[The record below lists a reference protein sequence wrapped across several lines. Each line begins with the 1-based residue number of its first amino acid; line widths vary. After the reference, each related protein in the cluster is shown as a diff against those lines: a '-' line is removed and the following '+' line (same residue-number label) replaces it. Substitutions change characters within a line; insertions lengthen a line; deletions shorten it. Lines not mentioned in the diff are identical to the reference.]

1 MLWITWNKLFVSVEY
16 IASLAPACFWCLI
29 LFSPHQYPE
38 TRGYQ
43 SCGSLLHPRAQDL
56 FLYARHWSGQS
67 LLHLWSCLKHE
78 EKNVYIYVLHDTT
91 HTHARTQAPLSL
103 LRKQSAHHASR
114 ASERVLTA
122 NVYMESLTV
131 QKDTPSYIQTQVQQ
145 DFGGWGWGVPF
156 QKKKKKSN
164 FLELALVSLEVWAR
178 LVNKGRVLN
187 HCQSM

>member
-29 LFSPHQYPE
+29 LFSPRQYPE

-56 FLYARHWSGQS
+56 SLYARHWSGQS

-91 HTHARTQAPLSL
+91 HTHARRLHSHCLENKVLIMLQEPLREFLQQTSIWRVWRF
-103 LRKQSAHHASR
+103 RKTH
-114 ASERVLTA
+114 RVTSKHRF
-122 NVYMESLTV
+122 NR
-131 QKDTPSYIQTQVQQ
+131 IW
-145 DFGGWGWGVPF
+145 GGGGF
-156 QKKKKKSN
+156 LYKKKKQFSWAGIG
-164 FLELALVSLEVWAR
+164 ESGSVSKTCE
-178 LVNKGRVLN
+178 
-187 HCQSM
+187 